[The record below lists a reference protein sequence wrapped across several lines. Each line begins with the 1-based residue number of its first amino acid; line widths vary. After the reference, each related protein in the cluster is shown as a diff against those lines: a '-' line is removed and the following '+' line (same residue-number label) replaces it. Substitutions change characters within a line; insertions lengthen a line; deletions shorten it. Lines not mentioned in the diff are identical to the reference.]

1 MMREYLPACYA
12 IFATLGAGALIAL
25 YALEAQRASGA
36 RTARLAW
43 AAAVCLA
50 AAAAAVVAQFGRPA
64 MVFAAFANPGSAI
77 FRELVTLALGFLGAV
92 LLAGLLVSGA
102 RISTTRAA
110 AAAAAAL
117 GLLAA
122 LAVGSTLM
130 MSWRPAWD
138 TWTLV
143 LPGAGY
149 ALLAA
154 SAAAAAFGSRQAQ
167 TDKDRAGPAM
177 QAILRAEAAGMDAAE
192 KPNVEKDDGALKLF
206 AALSRGRAAA
216 LPALGIALYLAAIAM
231 NDASRAAAL
240 QLLSDDLALLF
251 WAGAVVI
258 GILLPFALLRAG
270 KRAALSG
277 AAFLLAALG
286 AGCWHAAAGSLG

>member
-12 IFATLGAGALIAL
+12 IFATLGAGVLIAL

-64 MVFAAFANPGSAI
+64 MVFAAFANPDSAI

-130 MSWRPAWD
+130 M
-138 TWTLV
+138 
-143 LPGAGY
+143 
-149 ALLAA
+149 
-154 SAAAAAFGSRQAQ
+154 
-167 TDKDRAGPAM
+167 
-177 QAILRAEAAGMDAAE
+177 
-192 KPNVEKDDGALKLF
+192 
-206 AALSRGRAAA
+206 
-216 LPALGIALYLAAIAM
+216 
-231 NDASRAAAL
+231 
-240 QLLSDDLALLF
+240 
-251 WAGAVVI
+251 
-258 GILLPFALLRAG
+258 
-270 KRAALSG
+270 
-277 AAFLLAALG
+277 
-286 AGCWHAAAGSLG
+286 